1 MINLLVIG
9 NASARGARNMELRI
23 LYRREDYYKGR
34 VNLEHR
40 SGNIPTA
47 DKLTMSKNIESLL
60 QYYWNTTMTIG

>member
-1 MINLLVIG
+1 MINLLVKR
-9 NASARGARNMELRI
+9 NASAKGARNMELRI
-23 LYRREDYYKGR
+23 LYRCEDYYKGR

>member
-23 LYRREDYYKGR
+23 LYRREDYYKAR

-40 SGNIPTA
+40 SGNIPTV
-47 DKLTMSKNIESLL
+47 DKLTS
-60 QYYWNTTMTIG
+60 

>member
-1 MINLLVIG
+1 
-9 NASARGARNMELRI
+9 MELRI

-47 DKLTMSKNIESLL
+47 DKLTMSKNIKSLL